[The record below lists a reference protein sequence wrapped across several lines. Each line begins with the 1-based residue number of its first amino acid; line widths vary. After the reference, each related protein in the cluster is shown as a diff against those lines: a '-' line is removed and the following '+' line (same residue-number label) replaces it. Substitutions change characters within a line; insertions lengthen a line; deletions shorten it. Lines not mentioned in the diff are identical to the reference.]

1 MTAIALVLIS
11 LLIAAFGAYHYML
24 GVPGTPH
31 QGALPAL
38 TPDERDLAARLRGHV
53 EAIAKAERNLD
64 HYEELEQAAKYI
76 EGVLEGYGYPV
87 TRQVFTSRGKSV
99 RNIDVVLEAPKKD
112 IDVIVVGAHYDSAQ
126 GTPGANDNASG
137 TAAVLELARLLRD
150 LKDNAG
156 KRIRLVLFVNEERP
170 YYGTP
175 EMGSLNYARLLH
187 ERGERVTAMYSLETI
202 GYFSDQPGSQRYPA
216 PFGAV
221 FADKGDFISF
231 VGMLNSRPLVQE
243 TMRSFRSHT
252 PFPTIGGVS
261 PGFIPGIAWSDHWSF
276 AQYGFQAVMVTDTA
290 PFRYPHYHRPTDTPD
305 KIDYEKLARVVKG
318 MERVIRDLV
327 RNQAV
332 PAPRRTSAS
341 QRPSS
346 SER

>member
-1 MTAIALVLIS
+1 MTMVAVVLFF
-11 LLIAAFGAYHYML
+11 LIAAGFGAYRYML
-24 GVPGTPH
+24 GVPGVPH

-38 TPDERDLAARLRGHV
+38 TAGERDLAARLRRHV
-53 EAIAKAERNLD
+53 EAVAAAEHNVE
-64 HYEELEQAAKYI
+64 HYEELEKAARYI
-76 EGVLEGYGYPV
+76 ENVLEGYGYPV
-87 TRQVFTSRGKSV
+87 TRQVFTTRGKQV

-126 GTPGANDNASG
+126 GTPGANDNATG
-137 TAAVLELARLLRD
+137 TAAVLELSRLLHD
-150 LKDNAG
+150 LKDNAP

-170 YYGTP
+170 YYGTTD
-175 EMGSLNYARLLH
+175 MGSLNYARLLH
-187 ERGERVTAMYSLETI
+187 DRGERVTAMYSLETI
-202 GYFSDQPGSQRYPA
+202 GYFSDQPGSQKYPG

-231 VGMLNSRPLVQE
+231 VGMLNSRPLLQK

-252 PFPTIGGVS
+252 QFPTIGGVS

-276 AQYGFQAVMVTDTA
+276 AQYGFQAVMITDTA

-327 RNQAV
+327 K
-332 PAPRRTSAS
+332 S
-341 QRPSS
+341 
-346 SER
+346 

>member
-1 MTAIALVLIS
+1 MTVVVLVLVF
-11 LLIAAFGAYHYML
+11 AAGFGAYHYML

-38 TPDERDLAARLRGHV
+38 TTEERDLAARLRRHV
-53 EAIAKAERNLD
+53 EIIAAAEHNLD
-64 HYEELEQAAKYI
+64 HYGELEKAARYI
-76 EGVLEGYGYPV
+76 ETTLEGYGYP
-87 TRQVFTSRGKSV
+87 TNRQVFAARGKDV

-137 TAAVLELARLLRD
+137 TAAVLELARLLHD
-150 LKDNAG
+150 LKDSTA

-170 YYGTP
+170 YYGTL
-175 EMGSLNYARLLH
+175 EMGSLNFARLLH

-202 GYFSDQPGSQRYPA
+202 GYFSDAPGSQKYPK

-231 VGMLNSRPLVQE
+231 VGMLNSRPLVQQ

-252 PFPTIGGVS
+252 AFPTIGGVS

-305 KIDYEKLARVVKG
+305 KIDYDKLARVVKG

-327 RNQAV
+327 K
-332 PAPRRTSAS
+332 S
-341 QRPSS
+341 Q
-346 SER
+346 